1 MRRASQKLAELI
13 ERLRATLRPE
23 QVIHELEKSLQDL
36 GISVFYFAA
45 LPKRSS
51 GKLEDVVLASNSP
64 AEFVTEWKKI
74 WPYCPGTL
82 HCQKVAEPF
91 HYLEAPLAHPR
102 SHEAVALHRD
112 FGMENELQIPIIAAN
127 GHVGEVG
134 MGGHPKHDLEP
145 HIPILQPIGYAA
157 FYRLIELT
165 DQKTEVPRLSEREKE
180 VLAWIADGKTDWDI
194 GEILAISRRT
204 VEWHIQQAMHK
215 LGATNR
221 TQAVVLAIRDALIS
235 I

>member
-1 MRRASQKLAELI
+1 
-13 ERLRATLRPE
+13 
-23 QVIHELEKSLQDL
+23 
-36 GISVFYFAA
+36 
-45 LPKRSS
+45 
-51 GKLEDVVLASNSP
+51 
-64 AEFVTEWKKI
+64 
-74 WPYCPGTL
+74 
-82 HCQKVAEPF
+82 
-91 HYLEAPLAHPR
+91 
-102 SHEAVALHRD
+102 
-112 FGMENELQIPIIAAN
+112 
-127 GHVGEVG
+127 